1 MHNTFYI
8 LFVEQ
13 YWLYY
18 GTEYCDHM
26 ADHKKIMATFVMELG
41 PFVINQP
48 FEGNNM
54 VNVLINSFIVQKYDH
69 INMPITINIL
79 FL

>member
-1 MHNTFYI
+1 MI
-8 LFVEQ
+8 I
-13 YWLYY
+13 WLIIKKY
-18 GTEYCDHM
+18 GY
-26 ADHKKIMATFVMELG
+26 FSVMELG